1 MPASASWKGDV
12 VRLWSID
19 LAGLHS
25 RCGYP
30 KIGTGAHAEAAV
42 SILTPE
48 EPREKSHQHLIV
60 GLRLIRPAERLRAI
74 AAALNE
80 VETLEKQRPPSDS
93 RPRFLDS

>member
-1 MPASASWKGDV
+1 
-12 VRLWSID
+12 
-19 LAGLHS
+19 
-25 RCGYP
+25 
-30 KIGTGAHAEAAV
+30 V

-48 EPREKSHQHLIV
+48 EAREKSHQHLIV

-74 AAALNE
+74 AAALHE